1 MGLPNTPPHGSRK
14 EHLPRARSALLHN
27 GVDDTLGDVDDDLAK
42 TRAAAVEL
50 AARDALVA
58 VIDPEQVGHARVVGM
73 LEPPLQRYRGID
85 GLGRRVGFGAEGRDR
100 RPTWRSPIWTRR

>member
-58 VIDPEQVGHARVVGM
+58 VIDPEQVGHA
-73 LEPPLQRYRGID
+73 
-85 GLGRRVGFGAEGRDR
+85 
-100 RPTWRSPIWTRR
+100 

>member
-1 MGLPNTPPHGSRK
+1 MDRARSTFP
-14 EHLPRARSALLHN
+14 ARSALLHN

-73 LEPPLQRYRGID
+73 LEP
-85 GLGRRVGFGAEGRDR
+85 VGAQN
-100 RPTWRSPIWTRR
+100 SAHAC